1 MSWKFVQL
9 NTYSALV
16 NARVMNLFSQK
27 QSSSHQ
33 SYQSKKILS
42 STTNQSQNLEYF
54 LSIYQEKEL
63 VSFNP
68 TKSDLNGQSI
78 PKREIPKKPRKI
90 PGLLGVES
98 IAFLE
103 PTMSNSF

>member
-1 MSWKFVQL
+1 MSWKLVQL

-16 NARVMNLFSQK
+16 NARVISLFSQK

-42 STTNQSQNLEYF
+42 STNQSQNLEYF

-78 PKREIPKKPRKI
+78 PKRKIPKKPRKI